1 MIKIVEKNVDELIPY
16 ENNTKLHPQ
25 SQIDTIKKSIEQ
37 FGFNDPKY
45 CDVIIKRWEALTGQ
59 KAEKIC

>member
-1 MIKIVEKNVDELIPY
+1 MIDEIINLNIEELTEY

-37 FGFNDPKY
+37 FGFNDPIAIWGKG
-45 CDVIIKRWEALTGQ
+45 DKVKQ
-59 KAEKIC
+59 